1 MEFLKFIFSLG
12 VVIAI
17 FGFIWGLL
25 NIGYSLL
32 RGQNKNIG
40 ETYLL
45 KGLKYFFMVNVIF
58 LFCYE
63 SNNYTTNQLIISAL
77 ILLTY
82 FLGKLQNQQQKKQL
96 FKFVANGMPLID
108 TQFNLKAEIS
118 IITFSLLSFVLF
130 FFYPE
135 FANSNFS
142 VWMFESINSINA
154 TPIFGFIFKVIG
166 AFFIWSIFAKMLN
179 SFSLLA
185 TKKSFEA
192 HEPIDDKK
200 NNDDFDDYEEV
211 K

>member
-32 RGQNKNIG
+32 RGQNN
-40 ETYLL
+40 LL